1 MANEPIVQ
9 FYQGLQDS
17 KERSIQALLDRKSV
31 IEMKNEHMKQE
42 IVILNDEIQMER
54 NQAEQKVQSLSE
66 NYQAN
71 VQEYNQ
77 AKLNYKELAKAMNYE
92 D

>member
-1 MANEPIVQ
+1 
-9 FYQGLQDS
+9 
-17 KERSIQALLDRKSV
+17 
-31 IEMKNEHMKQE
+31 MKNEHMKQE
-42 IVILNDEIQMER
+42 IAILNDEILMER
-54 NQAEQKVQSLSE
+54 THAEQKAQSLSE
-66 NYQAN
+66 NYQTN